1 MRDLYTQPEGQ
12 AQAPPSNFRGRVRQ
26 LGPSLIVSASIVGS
40 GEIILTSSLGAAV
53 GFGMLWWILL
63 SCWSKSIVQA
73 ELARY
78 VVVTGDTYILMLN
91 RLPGKLTGPKG
102 PVSWTLVLGLL
113 AFIPG
118 LTGLG
123 GLMGGAAQA
132 MVLFVPTISALAVT
146 AVLACIIAA
155 VLATG
160 QYRNL
165 ERTLIPLVF
174 VFTLTTLLCF
184 WMLQNSSQAITF
196 EQTLAG
202 LTFDFDVSF
211 AVLALAVY
219 GYTGVNSAE
228 ISAYSYWCIEKGYPG
243 KIGPP
248 SDDPVYYAR
257 ARGWLKVLRLD
268 IRLTLVLLTLATV
281 PFYYLGAGILHPLGT
296 VPAGTETIR
305 VLSQMFTAT
314 IGESAFL
321 LFATG
326 AFCILF
332 SSAVAGVA
340 AGARYIPDYLM
351 ELGFLDRSRLDIRR
365 RIIKGYGLAIPFVGL
380 AFYAGFQQPV
390 LMVTIAACF
399 GALMLP
405 VQSGMTLYLSQRHIP
420 MPLRATKP
428 AWLLLQATFLF
439 QLVMAAL
446 VIYFVVL

>member
-1 MRDLYTQPEGQ
+1 MRDLYTQPEGSEVD
-12 AQAPPSNFRGRVRQ
+12 PPVTVVGRLRQ

-40 GEIILTSSLGAAV
+40 GEIILTASLGAAA
-53 GFGMLWWILL
+53 GFGMLWWVLL

-78 VVVTGDTYILMLN
+78 VVVTGDTYIRMLN
-91 RLPGKLTGPKG
+91 RMPGKVRLPQG
-102 PVSWTLVLGLL
+102 PVSWTLLVALL
-113 AFIPG
+113 AFLPG

-132 MVLFVPTISALAVT
+132 LVLFAPSMSPILVTAGLAVVI
-146 AVLACIIAA
+146 AV

-160 QYRNL
+160 HYRNL
-165 ERTLIPLVF
+165 ERTLIPMVLVF
-174 VFTLTTLLCF
+174 TVSTLICF
-184 WMLQNSSQAITF
+184 VMLQNSSQGISLD
-196 EQTLAG
+196 QTLSG
-202 LTFDFDVSF
+202 LQFEFDLSV

-243 KIGPP
+243 KVGP
-248 SDDPVYYAR
+248 SNETAEYTVR
-257 ARGWLKVLRLD
+257 AKGWLNVLQID
-268 IRLTLVLLTLATV
+268 VIATLLLLTLATV

-296 VPAGTETIR
+296 VPAGSETIR
-305 VLSQMFTAT
+305 MLSQMFTE
-314 IGESAFL
+314 ILGEGAFL

-332 SSAVAGVA
+332 SSAIAGVA

-351 ELGFLDRSRLDIRR
+351 ELGLLGRDRVDVRR
-365 RIIKGYGLAIPFVGL
+365 RVIKIYGLIMPFVGVIL
-380 AFYAGFQQPV
+380 YAGFQNPV

-405 VQSGMTLYLSQRHIP
+405 IQSGMTLYLSPRLP
-420 MPLRATKP
+420 PLLRASP
-428 AWLLLQATFLF
+428 AAWRLLQLTFLF
-439 QLVMAAL
+439 QMLMAAM
-446 VIYFVVL
+446 VIYFVAL

>member
-1 MRDLYTQPEGQ
+1 MRDLYTQPEGSEVD
-12 AQAPPSNFRGRVRQ
+12 PPVTVVGRLRQ

-40 GEIILTSSLGAAV
+40 GEIILTASLGAAA
-53 GFGMLWWILL
+53 GFGMLWWVLL

-78 VVVTGDTYILMLN
+78 VVVTGDTYIRMLN
-91 RLPGKLTGPKG
+91 RMPGRVRLPQG
-102 PVSWTLVLGLL
+102 PVSWTLLVALL
-113 AFIPG
+113 AFLPG

-132 MVLFVPTISALAVT
+132 LVLFAPSMSPVLVTAGLAVVI
-146 AVLACIIAA
+146 AV

-160 QYRNL
+160 HYRNL
-165 ERTLIPLVF
+165 ERTLIPMVLVF
-174 VFTLTTLLCF
+174 TVSTLICF
-184 WMLQNSSQAITF
+184 VMLQNSSQGISLD
-196 EQTLAG
+196 QTLSG
-202 LTFDFDVSF
+202 LQFEFDLSV

-243 KIGPP
+243 KVGP
-248 SDDPVYYAR
+248 SNETAEYTVR
-257 ARGWLKVLRLD
+257 AKGWLNVLQVD
-268 IRLTLVLLTLATV
+268 VIATLLLLTLATV

-296 VPAGTETIR
+296 VPAGSETIR
-305 VLSQMFTAT
+305 VLSQMFTE
-314 IGESAFL
+314 ILGEGAFL

-332 SSAVAGVA
+332 SSAIAGVA

-351 ELGFLDRSRLDIRR
+351 ELGLLGRDRVDVRR
-365 RIIKGYGLAIPFVGL
+365 RVIKIYGLIMPFVGVIL
-380 AFYAGFQQPV
+380 YAGFQNPV

-405 VQSGMTLYLSQRHIP
+405 IQSGMTLYLSRRLP
-420 MPLRATKP
+420 PLLRASP
-428 AWLLLQATFLF
+428 AAWRLLQLTFLF
-439 QLVMAAL
+439 QMLMAAM
-446 VIYFVVL
+446 VIYFVAL

>member
-1 MRDLYTQPEGQ
+1 MRDLYTQPEGSEVD
-12 AQAPPSNFRGRVRQ
+12 PPVTVVGRLRQ

-40 GEIILTSSLGAAV
+40 GEIILTASLGAAA
-53 GFGMLWWILL
+53 GFGMLWWVLL

-78 VVVTGDTYILMLN
+78 VVVTGDTYIRMLN
-91 RLPGKLTGPKG
+91 RMPGKVRLPQG
-102 PVSWTLVLGLL
+102 PVSWTLLVALL
-113 AFIPG
+113 AFLPE

-132 MVLFVPTISALAVT
+132 LVLFVPSMSPVLVTAGLAVVI
-146 AVLACIIAA
+146 AV

-160 QYRNL
+160 HYRNL
-165 ERTLIPLVF
+165 ERTLIPMVLVF
-174 VFTLTTLLCF
+174 TVSTLICF
-184 WMLQNSSQAITF
+184 VMLQNSSQGISLD
-196 EQTLAG
+196 QTLSG
-202 LTFDFDVSF
+202 LQFEFDLSV

-243 KIGPP
+243 KVGP
-248 SDDPVYYAR
+248 SNETEEYAVR
-257 ARGWLKVLRLD
+257 ARGWLNVLQVD
-268 IRLTLVLLTLATV
+268 VIATLLLLTLATV

-296 VPAGTETIR
+296 VPAGSETIR
-305 VLSQMFTAT
+305 VLSQMFTE
-314 IGESAFL
+314 ILGEGAFL

-332 SSAVAGVA
+332 SSAIAGVA

-351 ELGFLDRSRLDIRR
+351 ELGLLGRDRVDVRR
-365 RIIKGYGLAIPFVGL
+365 RVIKIYGLIMPFVGVIL
-380 AFYAGFQQPV
+380 YAGFQNPV

-405 VQSGMTLYLSQRHIP
+405 IKSGMTLYLSRRLP
-420 MPLRATKP
+420 PLLRASP
-428 AWLLLQATFLF
+428 AAWRLLQLTFLF
-439 QLVMAAL
+439 QMLMAAM
-446 VIYFVVL
+446 VIYFVAL

>member
-1 MRDLYTQPEGQ
+1 MRDLYTQPEGSEVD
-12 AQAPPSNFRGRVRQ
+12 PPVTVVGRLRQ

-40 GEIILTSSLGAAV
+40 GEIILTASLGAAA
-53 GFGMLWWILL
+53 GFGMLWWVLL

-78 VVVTGDTYILMLN
+78 VVVTGDTYIRMLN
-91 RLPGKLTGPKG
+91 RMPGKVRLPQG
-102 PVSWTLVLGLL
+102 PVSWTLLVALL
-113 AFIPG
+113 AFLPG

-132 MVLFVPTISALAVT
+132 LVLFVPSMSPVLVTAGLAVVI
-146 AVLACIIAA
+146 AV

-160 QYRNL
+160 RYRNL
-165 ERTLIPLVF
+165 ERTLIPMVLVF
-174 VFTLTTLLCF
+174 TVSTLICF
-184 WMLQNSSQAITF
+184 VMLQNSSQGISLD
-196 EQTLAG
+196 QTLSG
-202 LTFDFDVSF
+202 LQFEFDLSV

-243 KIGPP
+243 KVGP
-248 SDDPVYYAR
+248 SNETEEYTVR
-257 ARGWLKVLRLD
+257 ARGWLNVLQVD
-268 IRLTLVLLTLATV
+268 VIATLLLLTLATV

-296 VPAGTETIR
+296 VPAGSETIR
-305 VLSQMFTAT
+305 VLSQMFTE
-314 IGESAFL
+314 ILGEGAFL

-332 SSAVAGVA
+332 SSAIAGVA

-351 ELGFLDRSRLDIRR
+351 ELGLLGRDRVDVRR
-365 RIIKGYGLAIPFVGL
+365 RVIKVYGLIMPFVGVIL
-380 AFYAGFQQPV
+380 YAGFQNPV

-405 VQSGMTLYLSQRHIP
+405 IQSGMTLYLSRRLP
-420 MPLRATKP
+420 LLLRASP
-428 AWLLLQATFLF
+428 AARRLLQLTFLF
-439 QLVMAAL
+439 QMLMAAM
-446 VIYFVVL
+446 VIYFVAL

>member
-1 MRDLYTQPEGQ
+1 MRDLYTQPEG
-12 AQAPPSNFRGRVRQ
+12 AQQTPPHTFRGRLRQ

-40 GEIILTSSLGAAV
+40 GEIILTASLGAAV
-53 GFGMLWWILL
+53 GFGMLWWVLL
-63 SCWSKSIVQA
+63 SCWSKSVVQA

-91 RLPGKLTGPKG
+91 RIPGKLPGPKG
-102 PVSWTLVLGLL
+102 PVSWTLVVALL
-113 AFIPG
+113 AFVPS

-132 MVLFVPTISALAVT
+132 LVLIAPGVSPVLITAALALVI
-146 AVLACIIAA
+146 AV

-160 QYRNL
+160 QYGNL

-174 VFTLTTLLCF
+174 IFTLTTLLCF
-184 WMLQNSSQAITF
+184 WLLQSSTQAVSLDD
-196 EQTLAG
+196 TLAG
-202 LTFDFDVSF
+202 LSFDFEVSF

-243 KIGPP
+243 RIGQATH
-248 SDDPVYYAR
+248 DEAYYSR
-257 ARGWLKVLRLD
+257 ARGWLQVVRLD
-268 IRLTLVLLTLATV
+268 VVLTLILLTFATV

-296 VPAGTETIR
+296 VPSGSETIR
-305 VLSQMFTAT
+305 VLSQMFTET
-314 IGESAFL
+314 IGDGAFM

-351 ELGFLDRSRLDIRR
+351 ELGFLDRRRLDIRLKM
-365 RIIKGYGLAIPFVGL
+365 IKGYGLVMPFVGL
-380 AFYAGFQQPV
+380 GLYAGFQNPV

-399 GALMLP
+399 GAMMLP
-405 VQSGMTLYLSQRHIP
+405 IQSGMTLYLSQKISK
-420 MPLRATKP
+420 PLQAGP
-428 AWLLLQATFLF
+428 IAWRLLQLTFCF
-439 QLVMAAL
+439 QLVMAML
-446 VIYFVVL
+446 VIYFVAL